1 MIRSLKARK
10 SSLAETDGQ
19 LDRLNNFSDRIKD
32 LPTFGTKMKE
42 VGLFPLMPTNL
53 EIFQVNMGKMC
64 NQTCKHC
71 HVDAGPDRR
80 EIMTR
85 ETMETILKVLATST
99 THTVD
104 LTGGAPEMNPQFR
117 WFVEQLSQLK
127 KKIIVRCNLTII
139 MANKSYHDLPA
150 FYKKHN
156 VHIVSSLPY
165 YDKDKTDRQRG
176 DGVFQDSISALKLL
190 NSIGYGKEGTG
201 LKLDLVYNPAGA
213 FLPGNQAALE
223 SDFKKELMRLFNI
236 EFNQLFAITNMP
248 ISRYLDYLIESENYE
263 GYMEKLVNA
272 FNPTAAKGVMC
283 RNTISISWDGYLYDC
298 DFNQMLDL
306 KINGGKVHLDQY
318 EEASMSKR
326 SIILN
331 QHCYGCTA
339 GAGSSCSG
347 ETI

>member
-1 MIRSLKARK
+1 
-10 SSLAETDGQ
+10 
-19 LDRLNNFSDRIKD
+19 
-32 LPTFGTKMKE
+32 
-42 VGLFPLMPTNL
+42 
-53 EIFQVNMGKMC
+53 
-64 NQTCKHC
+64 
-71 HVDAGPDRR
+71 
-80 EIMTR
+80 
-85 ETMETILKVLATST
+85 
-99 THTVD
+99 
-104 LTGGAPEMNPQFR
+104 MNPQFR
-117 WFVEQLSQLK
+117 WFVEQLSLLN

-190 NSIGYGKEGTG
+190 NETGYGKEGSG

-223 SDFKKELMRLFNI
+223 SDFKKELMRLFGI

-248 ISRYLDYLIESENYE
+248 ISRYLDYLIETENYE

-318 EEASMSKR
+318 DEVGMNER
-326 SIILN
+326 SIIIN

-339 GAGSSCSG
+339 GAGSSCGG
-347 ETI
+347 ETV

>member
-10 SSLAETDGQ
+10 SNLAETDGQ
-19 LDRLNNFSDRIKD
+19 LEQLNNFSTRIKE
-32 LPTFGTKMKE
+32 LPAFGAKMKE
-42 VGLFPLMPTNL
+42 IGLFPLMPTNL

-85 ETMETILKVLATST
+85 ETMEKILKVLATST

-283 RNTISISWDGYLYDC
+283 RNTISISWDGFLYDC
-298 DFNQMLDL
+298 DFNQMLEM
-306 KINGGKVHLDQY
+306 KINGGRTHLDQY
-318 EEASMSKR
+318 EEVSMNTR

-339 GAGSSCSG
+339 GAGSSCGG